1 MAAPTS
7 YVTKFPA
14 ATGYIFGSTDET
26 GISVDTYEQRD
37 QVDHYEQKNGQGEVI
52 EVVTHNPR
60 SEITCLGEVN
70 GALITAVVG
79 QSFTFTN
86 LYLKYYGATPPVG
99 LAILR
104 EIQTSKGRAKNQQ
117 IRMTATFYPL
127 VTA

>member
-1 MAAPTS
+1 MAVTS

-14 ATGYIFGSTDET
+14 ATQFIFGSTDET
-26 GISVDTYEQRD
+26 GISVETYEQRD
-37 QVDHYEQKNGQGEVI
+37 QIDHYEQKNGQGEII

-70 GALITAVVG
+70 GATITAVVG

-86 LYLKYYGATPPVG
+86 LYLKYYGATPPTG
-99 LAILR
+99 IAILR

-117 IRMTATFYPL
+117 IRMTATYYPL